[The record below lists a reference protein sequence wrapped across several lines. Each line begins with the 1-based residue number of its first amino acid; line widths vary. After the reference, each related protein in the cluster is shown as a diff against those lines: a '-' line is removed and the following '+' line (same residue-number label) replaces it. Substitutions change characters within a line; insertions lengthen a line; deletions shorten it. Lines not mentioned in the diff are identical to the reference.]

1 MTLQPIVE
9 NALYHGVKEKRGRSS
24 IRIFFEDNEE
34 DIVMQVKDDG
44 IGMTQERLAE
54 VQEGLRKKEGVG
66 FGMSAVEERLK
77 LYYGEKYGIDI
88 SSKYNEGTVVCMRIP
103 KNFNFSNKKIN

>member
-1 MTLQPIVE
+1 
-9 NALYHGVKEKRGRSS
+9 
-24 IRIFFEDNEE
+24 
-34 DIVMQVKDDG
+34 
-44 IGMTQERLAE
+44 MTQERLAE